1 MGSGAVGIE
10 SILWH
15 VQLVVQDNDEDNNTD
30 DDDNVDDNDKT
41 KTEKGDIPTHPP
53 QLRYPGALRCCQF
66 FSYKDNQR
74 KISVPP
80 TTETFTGKKCL
91 KLGPEN

>member
-15 VQLVVQDNDEDNNTD
+15 VQLVVRDNDEDGD
-30 DDDNVDDNDKT
+30 DNIDDEDNVDNVDDNDKT

-66 FSYKDNQR
+66 FFLQR
-74 KISVPP
+74 
-80 TTETFTGKKCL
+80 
-91 KLGPEN
+91 